1 MAQNNHNGWN
11 PGYVN
16 GNGVGGSHPETK
28 KERDQVF
35 DQFAALLQNTVAQLS
50 PDLIQDPNLG
60 VILNG
65 MLGGQLEA
73 LLAARAKEPA
83 PPDLGLAQL
92 AGIGPGAATEFAA
105 TRAPDGVQP
114 FDEVV
119 TSERLLALGDLYY
132 ISQHERIGVFAA
144 VLKLQELFTA
154 GTVRLSGGD
163 GAFRLYQYDRRKVL
177 RFTQRERLQG
187 YLRAFGY
194 GGTRP
199 SPGATPNRDFHRLF
213 TNFNN
218 RVAVFWRDKRISEV
232 IRPRASDPSYGS
244 IAIVRRAG
252 LDLRHNL
259 KHFSYGHLNVMRV
272 ELLQLLE
279 DAFKILGSPDVMNLY
294 GVDNPWD
301 TIEEIYLRY
310 FKRAAANLSARNS
323 MAINGRNILR
333 WLAQPHILNA
343 DRAQFETLLLE
354 IAEDA
359 EEWLTSAESVG
370 SARFLRPEP
379 ATNVV
384 GTGPR
389 TYPAR
394 AAEAIYELVGE

>member
-1 MAQNNHNGWN
+1 MLSDQLQTLLDAQ
-11 PGYVN
+11 
-16 GNGVGGSHPETK
+16 
-28 KERDQVF
+28 
-35 DQFAALLQNTVAQLS
+35 AAA
-50 PDLIQDPNLG
+50 
-60 VILNG
+60 
-65 MLGGQLEA
+65 
-73 LLAARAKEPA
+73 PA

-92 AGIGPGAATEFAA
+92 AGVGPEAATDFSG
-105 TRAPDGVQP
+105 TRAPNGVEP
-114 FDEVV
+114 FDEVI

-132 ISQHERIGVFAA
+132 IMQHERIGVFTS

-154 GTVRLSGGD
+154 GTVRLSSGD

-177 RFTQRERLQG
+177 RFTQRERMQG

-194 GGTRP
+194 GNAQP
-199 SPGATPNRDFHRLF
+199 APGATPNRDFHRLF

-279 DAFKILGSPDVMNLY
+279 DAFKILGSQDVRNLY
-294 GVDNPWD
+294 GVDNSWD

-310 FKRAAANLSARNS
+310 LKRAATNLSARSS

-333 WLAQPHILNA
+333 WLSQPHILNA

-370 SARFLRPEP
+370 SARFMRSEP
-379 ATNVV
+379 TTNVIA
-384 GTGPR
+384 TGSR

-394 AAEAIYELVGE
+394 AAESMYEMMGE